1 MPNLEIVKSSTLT
14 GHNDC
19 IYTLERSD
27 KDSCFYSSGGD
38 GMIVLWNLNNP
49 DKGELF
55 AKVEKSVYAL
65 HYLESK
71 HSLLIGENFEGV
83 HEIDLNEKRE
93 IHSSKI
99 ASSSIFD
106 IKSFGDRVYV
116 ASGDGALI
124 VLAKD
129 DLSTITKIK
138 LSDKSARCLAINEKR
153 HELAIGYSDNLCRI
167 LDLKNLKVIATLPGH
182 QNSIFSLCYSPD
194 NNYLL
199 SGSRDAHLKI
209 WDIEQDYNLKESIVA
224 HMYAINHI
232 VYSPDG
238 KYFATCSM
246 DKSIKIW
253 DAQEFRLLK
262 VIDRAR
268 HAGHGTSVNKL
279 FWSSFHGQLIS
290 GSDDRSI
297 SVWDVKF
304 GLN

>member
-1 MPNLEIVKSSTLT
+1 MPNLEVVKSSTLT
-14 GHNDC
+14 GHKDC

-27 KDSCFYSSGGD
+27 ENSCFYSAGGD
-38 GMIVLWNLNNP
+38 GMIVLWDLNSP
-49 DKGELF
+49 DKGELV

-83 HEIDLNEKRE
+83 HEIDLKEKKE

-99 ASSSIFD
+99 SSSYIFD
-106 IKSFGDRVYV
+106 IKSLGDRVYV
-116 ASGDGALI
+116 ASGDGNLI
-124 VLAKD
+124 ILDKE
-129 DLSTITKIK
+129 DLSTIAKIK

-153 HELAIGYSDNLCRI
+153 QELAIGYSDNFCRI
-167 LDLKNLKVIATLPGH
+167 LNLQNLEVIATIPGH
-182 QNSIFSLCYSPD
+182 QNSIFSLSYSPD

-209 WDIEQDYNLKESIVA
+209 WDTEQDYQLKESIVA

-238 KYFATCSM
+238 NYFATCSM

-253 DAQEFRLLK
+253 DAHEFQLLK

-279 FWSSFHGQLIS
+279 FWSAHHGQLIS

-297 SVWDVKF
+297 SVWDIKF